1 MFKVNNENTRRRHW
15 SRFGVFNVNF
25 EHNFTPFSSVS
36 IVDFERVIV
45 SWEVPTKLWLLI
57 DTNLQIIF

>member
-25 EHNFTPFSSVS
+25 KHNFTPFSSVS

-45 SWEVPTKLWLLI
+45 SWEVPTNF
-57 DTNLQIIF
+57 DY